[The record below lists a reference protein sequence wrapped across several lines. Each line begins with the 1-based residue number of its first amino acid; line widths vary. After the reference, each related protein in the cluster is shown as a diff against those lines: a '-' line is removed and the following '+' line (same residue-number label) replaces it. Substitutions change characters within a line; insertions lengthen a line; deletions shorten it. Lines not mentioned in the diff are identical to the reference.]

1 MHFSSKAQKIKK
13 IHPEKISDTPGMT
26 LILINFHTLGNENPE
41 KIPYI
46 FSYLG
51 KQKLSKVLYISGN
64 GTFLYFRRNF
74 QDLKN
79 QNLLYFSKKSYE

>member
-51 KQKLSKVLYISGN
+51 KQKPSKVLYISGN

-74 QDLKN
+74 QGLKN
-79 QNLLYFSKKSYE
+79 HIFVILLQKKL